1 MFEMLN
7 TKRSGREM
15 LRTSTKALGFV
26 ISRNSLFN
34 SNRTRSVMTFVLG
47 LSLAVTARAQS
58 SGTIDQLFAFTCT
71 RGISGETCPQGG
83 RPDLI
88 IQASDGNFYGAAQ
101 VTDEGV
107 SDPQGGTLFKL
118 TPAGKFTR
126 LFTFTQGASGF
137 PNGNNPVSGFV
148 EANDGFLYGIT
159 FNGGR
164 QNDGVLF
171 RISKT
176 GTGFKVLHNF
186 CSSAKCADGSIPN
199 GLLLGQ
205 DGNLYGTT
213 QEGGSS
219 VSPCPSSGCGTI
231 FRFEPTTGAFTVL
244 HRLTDAADGLQPS
257 GMIQA
262 TNGNFYGIS
271 QGLDPRVDSF
281 NVDIFQFTPAGEFTV
296 QSKSPILDIGI
307 SGLTQGANGNLYGAF
322 QNISADEIN
331 FFEVSADGTGFVA
344 FAPFTPLVGV
354 LSIPSLFLA
363 SDGNLWDTNF
373 SDSTAPMGSVFSIS
387 PQNGAVLQTFA
398 FDGANGNSP
407 EVGVIQAAD
416 GTFVGTTEH
425 AGTMSGGSK
434 EFADGTVWTLD
445 AGLPAPA
452 PAITLLNSTSG
463 SEGSTVLINGHNFI
477 GTTAVGFNGV
487 SASFQVLN
495 TQFVG
500 ATVPAGAT
508 TGPITVTN
516 LGGTATSTQSF
527 NVN

>member
-1 MFEMLN
+1 MN
-7 TKRSGREM
+7 
-15 LRTSTKALGFV
+15 LRKPLSNG
-26 ISRNSLFN
+26 
-34 SNRTRSVMTFVLG
+34 NRTRSAVIFVLG

-58 SGTIDQLFAFTCT
+58 SGTIDQLFAFTC
-71 RGISGETCPQGG
+71 ISGVRSDTCPQGA
-83 RPDLI
+83 RPDI
-88 IQASDGNFYGAAQ
+88 ILQASDGNFYGAAQ

-118 TPAGKFTR
+118 TVSGEFTK
-126 LFTFTQGASGF
+126 LFTFTQGSSGF
-137 PNGNNPVSGFV
+137 LNGNNPASGFV

-159 FNGGR
+159 FNGGK
-164 QNDGVLF
+164 QNAGVLF

-186 CSSAKCADGSIPN
+186 CSSASCADGSIPN

-231 FRFEPTTGAFTVL
+231 FRFEPTTRAFAVL
-244 HRLTDAADGLQPS
+244 HRLTAVADGLQPS

-262 TNGNFYGIS
+262 ANGNFYGVS
-271 QGLDPRVDSF
+271 QGLDVNSF
-281 NVDIFQFTPAGEFTV
+281 NEDIFQFTLAGQFTV
-296 QSKSPILDIGI
+296 QFKSALFDTGI

-322 QNISADEIN
+322 ESIAGRTAGDIN
-331 FFEVSADGTGFVA
+331 FFEVSTEGTGFVA
-344 FAPFTPLVGV
+344 FAPFTSLVGTTTV
-354 LSIPSLFLA
+354 PSLFLA

-373 SDSTAPMGSVFSIS
+373 TNSTAPMGSVFSIN

-398 FDGANGNSP
+398 FDGINGISP

-416 GTFVGTTEH
+416 GSFVGTTELG
-425 AGTMSGGSK
+425 GTISGGSN

-445 AGLPAPA
+445 AGLPAPV

-463 SEGSTVLINGHNFI
+463 SVGSTVLMNGANFI
-477 GTTAVGFNGV
+477 GTSAVSFNGIT
-487 SASFQVLN
+487 AAFQVLN
-495 TQFVG
+495 SQFIS
-500 ATVPAGAT
+500 ATVPVGAT
-508 TGPITVTN
+508 TGPIKVTN
-516 LGGTATSTQSF
+516 LGGTATSTPSF
-527 NVN
+527 QVN

>member
-1 MFEMLN
+1 M
-7 TKRSGREM
+7 
-15 LRTSTKALGFV
+15 
-26 ISRNSLFN
+26 NSLKSIFN
-34 SNRTRSVMTFVLG
+34 NNSSRSVMTFVLG
-47 LSLAVTARAQS
+47 LSLAVTARAQN

-71 RGISGETCPQGG
+71 RGVSSETCPQGG

-107 SDPQGGTLFKL
+107 SDPQGGTLFRL
-118 TPAGKFTR
+118 THAGKFTR
-126 LFTFTQGASGF
+126 LFAFTQGTSGF
-137 PNGNNPVSGFV
+137 LNGNNPVSGFV
-148 EANDGFLYGIT
+148 EANDGFLYGTT
-159 FNGGR
+159 FNGGK

-176 GTGFKVLHNF
+176 GAGFKVLHNF
-186 CSSAKCADGSIPN
+186 CSSANCADGSIPN

-219 VSPCPSSGCGTI
+219 VTPCPSSGCGTI
-231 FRFEPTTGAFTVL
+231 FRFEPTTRSFTVL
-244 HRLTDAADGLQPS
+244 HRLAAATDGLEPL

-262 TNGNFYGIS
+262 TNGNFYGVS
-271 QGLDPRVDSF
+271 DGLPSVGAF
-281 NVDIFQFTPAGEFTV
+281 NEDIFQFTPAGEFRV
-296 QSKSPILDIGI
+296 QFKSPIHDTGI

-322 QNISADEIN
+322 ENIPAGLIN
-331 FFEVSADGTGFVA
+331 FFEVSTEGTGFVA
-344 FAPFTPLVGV
+344 FAPFTALAGMTTT
-354 LSIPSLFLA
+354 PSLFLA

-373 SDSTAPMGSVFSIS
+373 TDSTAPMGSLFSIN
-387 PQNGAVLQTFA
+387 PQNGGVLQTFA

-407 EVGVIQAAD
+407 EAGVIQAAD

-425 AGTMSGGSK
+425 AGTISGGSN

-463 SEGSTVLINGHNFI
+463 RVGSTVLINGHNFI
-477 GTTAVGFNGV
+477 GTTAVSFNGV

-495 TQFVG
+495 TQFVS
-500 ATVPAGAT
+500 ATVPAGAI
-508 TGPITVTN
+508 TGPIKVTN

-527 NVN
+527 KVN

>member
-1 MFEMLN
+1 MN
-7 TKRSGREM
+7 
-15 LRTSTKALGFV
+15 
-26 ISRNSLFN
+26 SRKSLLN
-34 SNRTRSVMTFVLG
+34 SNCTGSVMTFVIG

-58 SGTIDQLFAFTCT
+58 SGTIHQIFAFTCT
-71 RGISGETCPQGG
+71 NSVSGETCPQGG

-88 IQASDGNFYGAAQ
+88 IQASDGNFYGTAQ

-126 LFTFTQGASGF
+126 LFTFTQGANGF
-137 PNGNNPVSGFV
+137 LNGNNPADGFV
-148 EANDGFLYGIT
+148 EANDGLLYGTT
-159 FNGGR
+159 FNGGK

-171 RISKT
+171 QISKT
-176 GTGFKVLHNF
+176 GAGFKVLHNF
-186 CSSAKCADGSIPN
+186 CSSANCADGSVPN

-213 QEGGSS
+213 LEGGSS
-219 VSPCPSSGCGTI
+219 VNPCPSSGCGTI

-244 HRLTDAADGLQPS
+244 HRLTAIADGLQPS

-262 TNGNFYGIS
+262 ANGNFYGVS
-271 QGLDPRVDSF
+271 QGLDVHSF
-281 NVDIFQFTPAGEFTV
+281 NEDIFQFTLAGKFTV
-296 QSKSPILDIGI
+296 QFKSPLFDTGI

-322 QNISADEIN
+322 ESITAGEIN
-331 FFEVSADGTGFVA
+331 FFEVSTKGTGFVA
-344 FAPFTPLVGV
+344 FKPFTTLAGTTT
-354 LSIPSLFLA
+354 IPSLFLA

-373 SDSTAPMGSVFSIS
+373 TDSTAPMGSVFSIN
-387 PQNGAVLQTFA
+387 PQNGAVLETFA

-416 GTFVGTTEH
+416 GTFVGTTELG
-425 AGTMSGGSK
+425 GTISGGSN

-463 SEGSTVLINGHNFI
+463 SVGSTVLINGTNFI
-477 GTTAVGFNGV
+477 GTSAVSFNGIT
-487 SASFQVLN
+487 AAFQVLN
-495 TQFVG
+495 SQFIS
-500 ATVPAGAT
+500 ATVPVGAT
-508 TGPITVTN
+508 TGPIKVTN

>member
-1 MFEMLN
+1 MN
-7 TKRSGREM
+7 
-15 LRTSTKALGFV
+15 
-26 ISRNSLFN
+26 SRKSLFN
-34 SNRTRSVMTFVLG
+34 SNCTRSVMTFVLG

-71 RGISGETCPQGG
+71 SGVSRDTCPQGA
-83 RPDLI
+83 RPDI
-88 IQASDGNFYGAAQ
+88 ILQASDGNFYGAAQ

-118 TPAGKFTR
+118 TAAGEFTQ
-126 LFTFTQGASGF
+126 LFTFTQGSSGF
-137 PNGNNPVSGFV
+137 LNGNNPADGFV
-148 EANDGFLYGIT
+148 EANDGFLYGTT
-159 FNGGR
+159 FNGGK

-171 RISKT
+171 RIRKT

-186 CSSAKCADGSIPN
+186 CSSVNCADGSVPN

-213 QEGGSS
+213 LEGGLS

-231 FRFEPTTGAFTVL
+231 FRFEATTGAFTVL
-244 HRLTDAADGLQPS
+244 HRLTAVANGLQPS

-262 TNGNFYGIS
+262 TNGNFYGVS
-271 QGLDPRVDSF
+271 QGLDVRGF
-281 NVDIFQFTPAGEFTV
+281 NEDIFQFTPKGQFTV
-296 QSKSPILDIGI
+296 QFKLPLFDIGI

-322 QNISADEIN
+322 ESITAGEIN
-331 FFEVSADGTGFVA
+331 FFEVTTKGTGFVA
-344 FAPFTPLVGV
+344 FKPFTTLAGTTN
-354 LSIPSLFLA
+354 IPSLFLA
-363 SDGNLWDTNF
+363 SDGNLWDSNF
-373 SDSTAPMGSVFSIS
+373 TDSTAAMGSVFSIN

-416 GTFVGTTEH
+416 GTFVGTTELG
-425 AGTMSGGSK
+425 GTISGGSN

-445 AGLPAPA
+445 AGLPASA
-452 PAITLLNSTSG
+452 AAITLLNSTSG
-463 SEGSTVLINGHNFI
+463 SVGSTVLINGHNFI
-477 GTTAVGFNGV
+477 GTEAVSFNGV

-495 TQFVG
+495 TQFVS

-508 TGPITVTN
+508 TGPIKVTN
-516 LGGTATSTQSF
+516 LGGTATSTQLF

>member
-1 MFEMLN
+1 MNLQDIV
-7 TKRSGREM
+7 RS
-15 LRTSTKALGFV
+15 K
-26 ISRNSLFN
+26 
-34 SNRTRSVMTFVLG
+34 NRGLVSVAIFVLG
-47 LSLAVTARAQS
+47 LSLVAAAHAQS
-58 SGTIDQLFAFTCT
+58 SGTINQLFAFTCT
-71 RGISGETCPQGG
+71 TGTRSDTCPQGA
-83 RPDLI
+83 RPDI
-88 IQASDGNFYGAAQ
+88 ILQASDGNFYGAAQ

-118 TPAGKFTR
+118 TPSGEFTR
-126 LFTFTQGASGF
+126 LFSFTQGSSGF
-137 PNGNNPVSGFV
+137 LNGNNPADGFV
-148 EANDGFLYGIT
+148 EANDGFLYGTT
-159 FNGGR
+159 FNGGK

-186 CSSAKCADGSIPN
+186 CSSAKCTDGSIPN

-213 QEGGSS
+213 LEGGSS

-244 HRLTDAADGLQPS
+244 HRLTAVADGVQPF

-262 TNGNFYGIS
+262 ANGNFYGVS
-271 QGLDPRVDSF
+271 QGLDVNSF
-281 NVDIFQFTPAGEFTV
+281 NEDIFQFTLAGQFTV
-296 QSKSPILDIGI
+296 QFKSALFDTGI

-322 QNISADEIN
+322 ESITGRTSGEIN
-331 FFEVSADGTGFVA
+331 FFEVSTEGTGFVA
-344 FAPFTPLVGV
+344 FAPFTSLAGTTT
-354 LSIPSLFLA
+354 IPSLVLA

-373 SDSTAPMGSVFSIS
+373 TDSAAPMGSVFSIS
-387 PQNGAVLQTFA
+387 PQNGKVLQTFA

-416 GTFVGTTEH
+416 GSFVGTTELG
-425 AGTMSGGSK
+425 GTISGGSN

-463 SEGSTVLINGHNFI
+463 GVGSTVLINGNALI
-477 GTTAVGFNGV
+477 GTTAVTFNGV

-495 TQFVG
+495 IHFIS
-500 ATVPAGAT
+500 AIVPAGAT
-508 TGPITVTN
+508 TGPVIVTN
-516 LGGTATSTQSF
+516 AGGKATSTQTF
-527 NVN
+527 TVN

>member
-1 MFEMLN
+1 MN
-7 TKRSGREM
+7 
-15 LRTSTKALGFV
+15 
-26 ISRNSLFN
+26 SRKSLFTGN
-34 SNRTRSVMTFVLG
+34 CTRSVMTFVLG

-58 SGTIDQLFAFTCT
+58 SGTIDQLFAFTCIS
-71 RGISGETCPQGG
+71 GASGETCPQGG

-88 IQASDGNFYGAAQ
+88 IQASDGNYYGAAG
-101 VTDEGV
+101 VSDEGV

-126 LFTFTQGASGF
+126 LFTFTQGTSGF
-137 PNGNNPVSGFV
+137 LNGNGPASGFV
-148 EANDGFLYGIT
+148 EANDGFLYGLTIA
-159 FNGGR
+159 GGK

-176 GTGFKVLHNF
+176 GTGFNVLHNF
-186 CSSAKCADGSIPN
+186 CSSANCADGNIPN

-213 QEGGSS
+213 QDGGSS

-244 HRLTDAADGLQPS
+244 HRLNAAADGLEPS

-262 TNGNFYGIS
+262 TNGNFYGVTD
-271 QGLDPRVDSF
+271 GLPHVVGGF
-281 NVDIFQFTPAGEFTV
+281 NEDIFQFTPTGEFTV
-296 QSKSPILDIGI
+296 RFKSPNHDTPI

-322 QNISADEIN
+322 ENIAAGLIN
-331 FFEVSADGTGFVA
+331 FFEVSTDGTGFVA
-344 FAPFTPLVGV
+344 FAPFTSLAGM
-354 LSIPSLFLA
+354 LTIPSLFLA

-373 SDSTAPMGSVFSIS
+373 TDSTATLGSVFSIN

-416 GTFVGTTEH
+416 GTFVGTTTLG
-425 AGTMSGGSK
+425 GTISGGSN
-434 EFADGTVWTLD
+434 EFADGTVWTLN

-452 PAITLLNSTSG
+452 PAIIVLNSTSG
-463 SEGSTVLINGHNFI
+463 SAGSTVLINGHNFI
-477 GTTAVGFNGV
+477 GTTAVSFNGV

-495 TQFVG
+495 TQFVS

-508 TGPITVTN
+508 TGPIEVTN

>member
-1 MFEMLN
+1 MN
-7 TKRSGREM
+7 
-15 LRTSTKALGFV
+15 
-26 ISRNSLFN
+26 SRKFPFN
-34 SNRTRSVMTFVLG
+34 GNRIKSAMTFVLG

-71 RGISGETCPQGG
+71 PGVSGDKCPQGG
-83 RPDLI
+83 RPNLI

-118 TPAGKFTR
+118 TASGEFTK
-126 LFTFTQGASGF
+126 LFTFTEGSGGF
-137 PNGNNPVSGFV
+137 LNGNNPASGLV
-148 EANDGFLYGIT
+148 EANDGFLYGTT
-159 FNGGR
+159 FDGGK
-164 QNDGVLF
+164 QNEGVLF

-176 GTGFKVLHNF
+176 GAGFKVVHNF
-186 CSSAKCADGSIPN
+186 CSSANCADGSIPD

-213 QEGGSS
+213 QEDGSS
-219 VSPCPSSGCGTI
+219 VSPCPSSGCGAI
-231 FRFEPTTGAFTVL
+231 FRFEPATGTFTVL
-244 HRLTDAADGLQPS
+244 HRLTAVADGLGPF

-262 TNGNFYGIS
+262 TDGNFYGVS
-271 QGLDPRVDSF
+271 QGLDVHGF
-281 NVDIFQFTPAGEFTV
+281 NEDIFQLTPAGKFTV
-296 QSKSPILDIGI
+296 QFKSVLLDIGI

-322 QNISADEIN
+322 ESTSVGEIN
-331 FFEVSADGTGFVA
+331 FFEVTTKGTGFVA
-344 FAPFTPLVGV
+344 FTPFTTLAGTIN
-354 LSIPSLFLA
+354 IPSLFLA

-373 SDSTAPMGSVFSIS
+373 TDSTASMGSIFLIN

-425 AGTMSGGSK
+425 GGTISGGNN

-445 AGLPAPA
+445 EGLPALA

-463 SEGSTVLINGHNFI
+463 TVGSTVLINGTHLI
-477 GTTAVGFNGV
+477 GTSAVRFNGV

-495 TQFVG
+495 TQFVR
-500 ATVPAGAT
+500 ATVPVGAT
-508 TGPITVTN
+508 TGPVELTN
-516 LGGTATSTQSF
+516 LGGTGTSAQSF

>member
-1 MFEMLN
+1 
-7 TKRSGREM
+7 
-15 LRTSTKALGFV
+15 
-26 ISRNSLFN
+26 
-34 SNRTRSVMTFVLG
+34 MTFVLG
-47 LSLAVTARAQS
+47 LSLAATARAQS

-71 RGISGETCPQGG
+71 SGVSGETCAQGG

-88 IQASDGNFYGAAQ
+88 IQASDGAFYGAAQ

-118 TPAGKFTR
+118 TPAGKFTL
-126 LFTFTQGASGF
+126 LFSFTQGTSGF
-137 PNGNNPVSGFV
+137 LNGNNPADGFV
-148 EANDGFLYGIT
+148 EANDGFLYGTT
-159 FNGGR
+159 FNGGEH
-164 QNDGVLF
+164 NDGVLF
-171 RISKT
+171 RISKA

-186 CSSAKCADGSIPN
+186 CSSANCADGSIPN

-219 VSPCPSSGCGTI
+219 VTPCPSSGCGTI
-231 FRFEPTTGAFTVL
+231 FRFEPTTRAFTVL
-244 HRLTDAADGLQPS
+244 HRLTAVADGIQPS

-262 TNGNFYGIS
+262 TNGNFYGVS
-271 QGLDPRVDSF
+271 QGIDVFPF
-281 NVDIFQFTPAGEFTV
+281 NEDIFQFTPAGKFTV
-296 QSKSPILDIGI
+296 QFKSVLFDIGI

-322 QNISADEIN
+322 ENIPAGQIN
-331 FFEVSADGTGFVA
+331 FFEVSTEGTGFVA
-344 FAPFTPLVGV
+344 FAPFTTLAGTTN
-354 LSIPSLFLA
+354 IPSLFLA

-373 SDSTAPMGSVFSIS
+373 TDSTAPMGSVFSIN

-398 FDGANGNSP
+398 FDGGNGNSP
-407 EVGVIQAAD
+407 DVGVIQVAD

-425 AGTMSGGSK
+425 GGTISGGSN

-445 AGLPAPA
+445 TGLPAPA

-463 SEGSTVLINGHNFI
+463 SVGSTVLINGHNLI
-477 GTTAVGFNGV
+477 GTTAVSFNGV

-495 TQFVG
+495 TQFVS

-508 TGPITVTN
+508 TGPIKVTN

>member
-1 MFEMLN
+1 MN
-7 TKRSGREM
+7 SG
-15 LRTSTKALGFV
+15 
-26 ISRNSLFN
+26 NSLFN
-34 SNRTRSVMTFVLG
+34 SKCTRSVMTFVLG

-71 RGISGETCPQGG
+71 SGVSSETCPQGG

-118 TPAGKFTR
+118 TPAGQFTQ
-126 LFTFTQGASGF
+126 LFTFTQGTSGF
-137 PNGNNPVSGFV
+137 LNGNNPVDGFV
-148 EANDGFLYGIT
+148 EANDGFLYGTT
-159 FNGGR
+159 FNGGE

-186 CSSAKCADGSIPN
+186 CSSVNCADGSIPN

-219 VSPCPSSGCGTI
+219 VGPCPSSGCGTI

-244 HRLTDAADGLQPS
+244 HRLTAVADGLQPS

-262 TNGNFYGIS
+262 TNGNFYGVS
-271 QGLDPRVDSF
+271 QGLDPRVHSF
-281 NVDIFQFTPAGEFTV
+281 NEDIFQFTPAGEFTV
-296 QSKSPILDIGI
+296 QFKSSKSDIGI

-322 QNISADEIN
+322 ENIPAGEIN
-331 FFEVSADGTGFVA
+331 FFEVSTEGTGFMA
-344 FAPFTPLVGV
+344 FAPFTTLAGTVN
-354 LSIPSLFLA
+354 IPSLFLA
-363 SDGNLWDTNF
+363 SDGNLWDTDF
-373 SDSTAPMGSVFSIS
+373 TDSTAPMGSIFSIN
-387 PQNGAVLQTFA
+387 PQNGAVVQTFA

-407 EVGVIQAAD
+407 EVGVIQTAD

-425 AGTMSGGSK
+425 GGTISGGSN

-452 PAITLLNSTSG
+452 PAITLLSSTNG
-463 SEGSTVLINGHNFI
+463 SVGSTVLINGHNFI
-477 GTTAVGFNGV
+477 GTTAVSFNGV

-495 TQFVG
+495 TQFVSV
-500 ATVPAGAT
+500 TVPAGAT
-508 TGPITVTN
+508 TGPIAVTN

>member
-1 MFEMLN
+1 MNSRKSRFN
-7 TKRSGREM
+7 GNRIRS
-15 LRTSTKALGFV
+15 A
-26 ISRNSLFN
+26 
-34 SNRTRSVMTFVLG
+34 MTFVLG

-58 SGTIDQLFAFTCT
+58 SGAIDQLFAFTCT
-71 RGISGETCPQGG
+71 IGTRSGTCPQGA
-83 RPDLI
+83 RPDI
-88 IQASDGNFYGAAQ
+88 ILQASDGNFYGAAQ

-118 TPAGKFTR
+118 TPSGEFTK
-126 LFTFTQGASGF
+126 LFTFTQGSNGF
-137 PNGNNPVSGFV
+137 LNGNNPADGFV
-148 EANDGFLYGIT
+148 EANDGLLYGTT
-159 FNGGR
+159 FNGGKH
-164 QNDGVLF
+164 NDGVLF

-186 CSSAKCADGSIPN
+186 CSSVNCADGGIPS

-219 VSPCPSSGCGTI
+219 VIPCPSSGCGTI

-244 HRLTDAADGLQPS
+244 HRLSAVADGLQPS

-262 TNGNFYGIS
+262 TNGNFYGVS
-271 QGLDPRVDSF
+271 QGLDVDSF
-281 NVDIFQFTPAGEFTV
+281 NEDIFQFTPAGKFTV
-296 QSKSPILDIGI
+296 QFKLPLFDIGI

-322 QNISADEIN
+322 ESITAGEIN
-331 FFEVSADGTGFVA
+331 FFEVTTQGTGFVA
-344 FAPFTPLVGV
+344 FKPFTTLAGTT
-354 LSIPSLFLA
+354 SIPSLFLA
-363 SDGNLWDTNF
+363 SDGNLWDSNF
-373 SDSTAPMGSVFSIS
+373 TDSSAPMGSVFSIN

-398 FDGANGNSP
+398 FDDANGKAP
-407 EVGVIQAAD
+407 EVGVVQTAD
-416 GTFVGTTEH
+416 GSFVGTTELG
-425 AGTMSGGSK
+425 GTISGGDN

-445 AGLPAPA
+445 TGLPAPA

-463 SEGSTVLINGHNFI
+463 SVGSTVLINGNNFI
-477 GTTAVGFNGV
+477 GTTAVSFNGV

-495 TQFVG
+495 TQFVS
-500 ATVPAGAT
+500 ATVPPGAT
-508 TGPITVTN
+508 TGLIKLTN